1 MANIK
6 TTFLGLE
13 LSSPIIVGSSELN
26 NSTERLK
33 KHEAAGAGAIV
44 LRSLFEEQILMDIDA
59 DRLNNMYDSYQYVEA
74 QIGYYL
80 KKNTIDTYLKFIKE
94 AKQAV
99 KIPVIASIN
108 CVSDSEWINFSKQI
122 EEQGADALEINMFIM
137 PANVEMTGEAIE
149 KMYIEIAEKITQVIS
164 IPVVLKIGTYF
175 TGMANFIQKLS
186 KTPIS
191 GLVLFNKFYSPAVD
205 IEKERLVTAPIF
217 SKTEDN
223 ANTLR
228 WIGILSGKVDC
239 DLVAST
245 GIHSAQDVISNLLVG
260 AQAVQMVSSIYKNGD
275 EHISNVLEE
284 LKQWMDKKNYKTID
298 DFRGKLSQKAI
309 KNPML
314 FERAQFMK
322 YFADSGL

>member
-108 CVSDSEWINFSKQI
+108 CVSDSEWINFAKQI
-122 EEQGADALEINMFIM
+122 EDQGADALEINMFIM

-284 LKQWMDKKNYKTID
+284 LKQWMNKKNYKTID

>member
-284 LKQWMDKKNYKTID
+284 LKQWMNKKNYKTID